1 MTALQSEPSSLHK
14 HAKLTQT
21 QRCGKAS
28 AVVIVVA
35 NIVVVVVVVFVCLY
49 VALSACVVVVV
60 DATVVVVFVVV
71 VAVDCGWYIQ
81 FNDLAVDHQPR
92 RSGPKR
98 LDSKR
103 CGTALI
109 YQD

>member
-1 MTALQSEPSSLHK
+1 MSRSVKASPPLDVRWKKRVAALQSEPSSLHK

-35 NIVVVVVVVFVCLY
+35 NIVVVVVVFVCLY

-60 DATVVVVFVVV
+60 DVIAVVVFVVV
-71 VAVDCGWYIQ
+71 VAVDCGGASS
-81 FNDLAVDHQPR
+81 L
-92 RSGPKR
+92 
-98 LDSKR
+98 
-103 CGTALI
+103 TT
-109 YQD
+109 